1 MFVSHR
7 RRTVCTI
14 LRYLQYSVI
23 TVLLRSVYTIVL
35 GKGVPINIASPISS
49 VVPTLDGPVLEVL
62 AGSAIHLSLSEVQR
76 RASRGTLSGTRRV
89 LQRLVTE
96 GVVLDVPGGYLLN
109 REHVAAQAIDALV
122 TIRARFL
129 SRLHTEVASWPY
141 QADLVGIFG
150 SFARR
155 DGDSR
160 SDIDIV
166 IVGEERC
173 PDGVQDELARAVVT
187 WTGNRAHIVA
197 ITRSELRAMRS
208 VDEPI
213 LAEWRRD
220 LEVVYGNTA
229 AFEAAQ

>member
-1 MFVSHR
+1 M
-7 RRTVCTI
+7 
-14 LRYLQYSVI
+14 
-23 TVLLRSVYTIVL
+23 
-35 GKGVPINIASPISS
+35 NIASPISS

-62 AGSAIHLSLSEVQR
+62 AGSAVPLSLSEVHR
-76 RASRGTLSGTRRV
+76 RASRGALSGTRRV
-89 LQRLVTE
+89 LQRLVIE

-109 REHVAAQAIDALV
+109 REHVAADAIEALV

-129 SRLHTEVASWPY
+129 SRLHAEVASWSY

-155 DGDSR
+155 DGGSR

-173 PDGVQDELARAVVT
+173 PDDVLDELASLVIT
-187 WTGNRAHIVA
+187 WTGNRAQIVA
-197 ITRSELRAMRS
+197 ITPSELRAMRS

-213 LAEWRRD
+213 LAEWHRD
-220 LEVVYGNTA
+220 LEVVYGNA
-229 AFEAAQ
+229 AVFEAVPA

>member
-1 MFVSHR
+1 M
-7 RRTVCTI
+7 
-14 LRYLQYSVI
+14 
-23 TVLLRSVYTIVL
+23 
-35 GKGVPINIASPISS
+35 NIASPISS

-62 AGSAIHLSLSEVQR
+62 AGSAVPLSLSEVHR
-76 RASRGTLSGTRRV
+76 RASRGALSGTRRA
-89 LQRLVTE
+89 LQRLVIE

-109 REHVAAQAIDALV
+109 REHVAADAIEALV

-129 SRLHTEVASWPY
+129 SRLHAEVASWSY

-155 DGDSR
+155 DGGSR

-173 PDGVQDELARAVVT
+173 PDDVLDELASLVIT
-187 WTGNRAHIVA
+187 WTGNRAQIVA
-197 ITRSELRAMRS
+197 ITPSELRAMRS

-220 LEVVYGNTA
+220 LEVVYGNA
-229 AFEAAQ
+229 AVFEAVPA